1 MTEFWEVRQA
11 FIGNSSRVINVD
23 ALVNTAGMSP
33 ALIRGVVSGAM
44 IPSSDGTIT
53 ACRNNQ
59 SGALRII
66 DAEAGQTC
74 KASETQL
81 TWKDAI
87 HGKVADSD
95 KLDGQDSTAFLGATQ
110 KAADSDKLDGLD
122 ATNLLPD
129 GDLPAG
135 TTLRGRYD
143 IYGNSTGSSEEFGA
157 DGISYVYTFRSLPQ
171 AHFIPLGTTPPPE
184 CPGMPGSPEAQ
195 PGHLCVYEQDRENIA
210 PGYPTFYVQDT
221 YGFGIW
227 AGPLTVGHFR
237 SYGTWAVT
245 APPTRLW

>member
-1 MTEFWEVRQA
+1 
-11 FIGNSSRVINVD
+11 
-23 ALVNTAGMSP
+23 
-33 ALIRGVVSGAM
+33 M

-81 TWKDAI
+81 TWKDGI

-95 KLDGQDSTAFLGATQ
+95 KLDGLDSTNF
-110 KAADSDKLDGLD
+110 
-122 ATNLLPD
+122 LPD

-143 IYGNSTGSSEEFGA
+143 IYGNSTGSSEEFWA
-157 DGISYVYTFRSLPQ
+157 DGISYVYTFRSVPQ
-171 AHFIPLGTTPPPE
+171 AHFIPYGTTPPPE

-227 AGPLTVGHFR
+227 AGPLTVGHYR

-245 APPTRLW
+245 APTAAQPASSLQESTNAATTQRLER

>member
-1 MTEFWEVRQA
+1 
-11 FIGNSSRVINVD
+11 
-23 ALVNTAGMSP
+23 MSP
-33 ALIRGVVSGAM
+33 ALMRGVVSGPM

-53 ACRNNQ
+53 ACRHNQ

-95 KLDGQDSTAFLGATQ
+95 KLDGLDS
-110 KAADSDKLDGLD
+110 
-122 ATNLLPD
+122 TNLLPD

-143 IYGNSTGSSEEFGA
+143 IYGHPTDPNDLTLGS
-157 DGISYVYTFRSLPQ
+157 DGISYVYTFRSVPQ
-171 AHFIPLGTTPPPE
+171 AHFIPHGTTAPPE
-184 CPGMPGSPEAQ
+184 CPGSPGFPEAQ

-210 PGYPTFYVQDT
+210 PGWPTFYVQDP

-227 AGPLTVGHFR
+227 AAAANVGHAR
-237 SYGTWAVT
+237 SFGTWAVT
-245 APPTRLW
+245 AGP

>member
-1 MTEFWEVRQA
+1 M
-11 FIGNSSRVINVD
+11 
-23 ALVNTAGMSP
+23 
-33 ALIRGVVSGAM
+33 RGVVSGAM

-81 TWKDAI
+81 TWKDGI

-95 KLDGQDSTAFLGATQ
+95 KLDGQDAPAFLGANQ

-122 ATNLLPD
+122 STSFLPD

-143 IYGNSTGSSEEFGA
+143 IYGHPTNPNDLTLGA
-157 DGISYVYTFRSLPQ
+157 DGISYVYTFSSWPQ
-171 AHFIPLGTTPPPE
+171 GHFIPYGTTPPPE

-210 PGYPTFYVQDT
+210 PGWPNFYIQT
-221 YGFGIW
+221 ISGFGIW
-227 AGPLTVGHFR
+227 AAAANVGHAR
-237 SYGTWAVT
+237 SFGTWAVT
-245 APPTRLW
+245 APNAAQTASLQESSNAATTQRLEP

>member
-1 MTEFWEVRQA
+1 
-11 FIGNSSRVINVD
+11 
-23 ALVNTAGMSP
+23 
-33 ALIRGVVSGAM
+33 M

-53 ACRNNQ
+53 ACRHNQ

-95 KLDGQDSTAFLGATQ
+95 KLDGLDS
-110 KAADSDKLDGLD
+110 
-122 ATNLLPD
+122 TNLLPD
-129 GDLPAG
+129 GDLQAG

-143 IYGNSTGSSEEFGA
+143 IFGNPTSPGDTVGA
-157 DGISYVYTFRSLPQ
+157 DAISFVYTLRSVPQ
-171 AHFIPLGTTPPPE
+171 ATFIPHGTTPPPQ
-184 CPGMPGSPEAQ
+184 CPGNPAFPEAL

-210 PGYPTFYVQDT
+210 TGWPTFYVLAP

-227 AGPLTVGHFR
+227 AGAANVGHAR

-245 APPTRLW
+245 APNAAQQASQQEESSNAATTQSLEP

>member
-1 MTEFWEVRQA
+1 
-11 FIGNSSRVINVD
+11 
-23 ALVNTAGMSP
+23 
-33 ALIRGVVSGAM
+33 M

-53 ACRNNQ
+53 GCRNNQ

-81 TWKDAI
+81 TWKDGI

-95 KLDGQDSTAFLGATQ
+95 KLDGLDSTNF
-110 KAADSDKLDGLD
+110 
-122 ATNLLPD
+122 LPD

-135 TTLRGRYD
+135 TTLRSRYD

-157 DGISYVYTFRSLPQ
+157 DGISYVYTLRFLPQ
-171 AHFIPLGTTPPPE
+171 AHFIHQGETPPPE
-184 CPGMPGSPEAQ
+184 CPGMAGSPEAL

-210 PGYPTFYVQDT
+210 DGWPTFYVQAIH
-221 YGFGIW
+221 GFGIW

-245 APPTRLW
+245 APIAAEPASPQEESTNAATTPSLEP